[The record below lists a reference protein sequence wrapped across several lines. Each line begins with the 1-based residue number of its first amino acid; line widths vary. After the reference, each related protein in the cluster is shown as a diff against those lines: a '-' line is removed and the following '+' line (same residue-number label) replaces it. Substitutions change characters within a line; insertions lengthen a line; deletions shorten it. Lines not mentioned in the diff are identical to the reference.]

1 MAPSLIH
8 QPIAA
13 LPLYQLGF
21 SRGRDVGLRL
31 ALDALTAE
39 RGRQE
44 TMAAYRV
51 KRERGRYVYAEGVLL
66 AVSRVVASRF
76 QSMGT

>member
-1 MAPSLIH
+1 
-8 QPIAA
+8 
-13 LPLYQLGF
+13 
-21 SRGRDVGLRL
+21 L
-31 ALDALTAE
+31 AALTAE

-44 TMAAYRV
+44 QMAVDRV

-66 AVSRVVASRF
+66 AVTKVVASRF

>member
-1 MAPSLIH
+1 MAHIITHNLAS
-8 QPIAA
+8 
-13 LPLYQLGF
+13 LPLYQDGF
-21 SRGRDVGLRL
+21 TVGRAVGLRL

-44 TMAAYRV
+44 QMAADRV

-66 AVSRVVASRF
+66 AVSKTLAAHFR
-76 QSMGT
+76 Q

>member
-1 MAPSLIH
+1 MSPSLIH
-8 QPIAA
+8 EPIAK
-13 LPLYQLGF
+13 LPIYQDGF
-21 SRGRDVGLRL
+21 RRGTDLGLRL

-44 TMAAYRV
+44 QMAADRV

-66 AVSRVVASRF
+66 AVSKTLAAHFR
-76 QSMGT
+76 Q

>member
-8 QPIAA
+8 EPIAK
-13 LPLYQLGF
+13 LPIYRDGF
-21 SRGRDVGLRL
+21 ARGRDVGLRL

-44 TMAAYRV
+44 RMAADRV
-51 KRERGRYVYAEGVLL
+51 KRERGRYVYAEGVLP
-66 AVSRVVASRF
+66 R
-76 QSMGT
+76 

>member
-8 QPIAA
+8 EPIRK
-13 LPLYQLGF
+13 LPLWQDGF
-21 SRGRDVGLRL
+21 AHGRAVGLRL
-31 ALDALTAE
+31 ALDVLTAE

-44 TMAAYRV
+44 QMAADRV

-66 AVSRVVASRF
+66 AVSKTLAARF
-76 QSMGT
+76 RQ